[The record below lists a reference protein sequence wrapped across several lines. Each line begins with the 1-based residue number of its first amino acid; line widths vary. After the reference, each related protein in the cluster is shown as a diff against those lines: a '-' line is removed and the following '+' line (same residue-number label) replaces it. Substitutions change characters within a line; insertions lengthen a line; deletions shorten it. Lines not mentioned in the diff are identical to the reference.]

1 MATNGQAK
9 KGLTK
14 SQILAELATE
24 TGLAKNQVASVLEK
38 LPEIVGRQIGKK
50 GPGMFTIPGLLKIVT
65 VQKPATKKGMKPNPF
80 KPGEMMEVK
89 ARPARRVVK
98 VRALKALKDMA

>member
-1 MATNGQAK
+1 MAQNGQA

-14 SQILAELATE
+14 SQILAELAEE
-24 TGLAKNQVASVLEK
+24 TGLQKSQVAAVLEK
-38 LPEIVGRQIGKK
+38 LPEIVGRELGKK
-50 GPGMFTIPGLLKIVT
+50 GPGNFTLPGLLKIVT
-65 VQKPATKKGMKPNPF
+65 VQKQATKKGIKPNPF

-89 ARPARRVVK
+89 AKPARRIVK